1 MSEGDAAKS
10 EALVRLAASR
20 AELRR
25 IFEPEPESGPGAV
38 GGGESGTFGTFPRSR
53 TMRLLL
59 SGRGVGTVGA
69 VVGGLV
75 MARPALAFR
84 LLRMIPLSAVAR
96 ILVVKAIAGLR
107 SKRG

>member
-1 MSEGDAAKS
+1 MTEEDAAMND
-10 EALVRLAASR
+10 ALARLAASR

-25 IFEPEPESGPGAV
+25 IFEPEPESGPGTAA
-38 GGGESGTFGTFPRSR
+38 GGEGGTFPRSR

-69 VVGGLV
+69 VVGGLA

-84 LLRMIPLSAVAR
+84 LLRMIPAGAVAR
-96 ILVVKAIAGLR
+96 MLLVRAITGLR